1 MMNFTG
7 EYQEVL
13 FGVENST
20 LQDERAVV
28 LYGAV
33 VHAV

>member
-7 EYQEVL
+7 NIRKFFL
-13 FGVENST
+13 GENST